1 MERRLEKVRNI
12 KTYLDILDQHR
23 DEMALA
29 LMSDPGLSKTSQ
41 CKQWCEEHGR
51 QYFEFI
57 TSQRMPSEI
66 SGMAMP
72 DADTKR
78 MKIYD
83 FDYLLD
89 MKDGDVL
96 AFDEFTNGNIMTLN
110 ACLTLIQERNMM
122 SGRKL
127 PSILIVAM
135 GNPQGKCDMLPQ
147 TKQRFL
153 WLNVKFD
160 EDTWCEWVKKE
171 LNVVPTRKLI
181 DIIKST
187 YKNGFGVSE
196 YNYMTARTITNLL
209 KLAKTVDRSNA
220 IWFNMYGV
228 NSGLIDELYAS
239 INNNQNDFEDLELLK
254 YGLCVIIQS
263 LTHEQNVNLNSLNKI
278 RVWIQECKT
287 MSDIKSTLKNIEE
300 SSNPPDTHTLF
311 LERIKSDATENIAD
325 MNKLVKALTHISK
338 SGEYSLASIVE
349 LRSAIKNRVPNEGT
363 QELLQDCLNG
373 KYNNVGLRL
382 YGDVTTKGILNKP
395 KKQEVSEDA

>member
-1 MERRLEKVRNI
+1 MRNI

-51 QYFEFI
+51 HYFEFI

-72 DADTKR
+72 DTDTKR

-160 EDTWCEWVKKE
+160 EEAWCEWVEKE
-171 LNVVPTRKLI
+171 LNVVPTQKLI

-187 YKNGFGVSE
+187 YRSRFEVRD
-196 YNYMTARTITNLL
+196 YNYMTARTVTNLL
-209 KLAKTVDRSNA
+209 KLAKTVNSTNV
-220 IWFNMYGV
+220 IWHNMYGV
-228 NSGLIDELYAS
+228 NQGLVDELYAS
-239 INNNQNDFEDLELLK
+239 INNNQNGNEDLELLK
-254 YGLCVIIQS
+254 YGLCTIIQS
-263 LTHEQNVNLNSLNKI
+263 LTHEPKTNIDTLNEM
-278 RVWIQECKT
+278 RGWIQECKT
-287 MSDIKSTLKNIEE
+287 MSDIKSTLKTIEE
-300 SSNPPDTHTLF
+300 SPSIPRDTQAMF
-311 LERIKSDATENIAD
+311 LDRIKSDATENIAD

-338 SGEYSLASIVE
+338 SGGYSLSSIVE
-349 LRSAIKNRVPNEGT
+349 LRSVIKNRVPNEGT
-363 QELLQDCLNG
+363 QGLLKDCLNG
-373 KYNNVGLRL
+373 KYNDVGIRL
-382 YGDVTTKGILNKP
+382 YSYVTVSGILRKP
-395 KKQEVSEDA
+395 EK

>member
-1 MERRLEKVRNI
+1 MRNI

-89 MKDGDVL
+89 MNDGDVL

-160 EDTWCEWVKKE
+160 EDTWCDWIKKE
-171 LNVVPTRKLI
+171 LNVVPTQKLI
-181 DIIKST
+181 NIIKNA
-187 YKNGFGVSE
+187 YKNGFGVQE
-196 YNYMTARTITNLL
+196 YNYMTARTVTNLL

-220 IWFNMYGV
+220 IWHNMYGV
-228 NSGLIDELYAS
+228 SSGLVDELYAS
-239 INNNQNDFEDLELLK
+239 VNNNQNNSEDLELLK
-254 YGLCVIIQS
+254 YGLCAIIQS
-263 LTHEQNVNLNSLNKI
+263 LRHDHRTDIDSLIQMKQ
-278 RVWIQECKT
+278 WIQECKT
-287 MSDIKSTLKNIEE
+287 MSDIKNTLKNIEE
-300 SSNPPDTHTLF
+300 SSNPPDTQTLF
-311 LERIKSDATENIAD
+311 LERIKSGATENIAD
-325 MNKLVKALTHISK
+325 MNKLAKALTHISK
-338 SGEYSLASIVE
+338 LEGYSLVSIVD

-363 QELLQDCLNG
+363 QELLKDCLNG
-373 KYNNVGLRL
+373 KYNDVGLRL
-382 YGDVTTKGILNKP
+382 YGYVTTKGILNKP
-395 KKQEVSEDA
+395 EKQEVSEDA

>member
-1 MERRLEKVRNI
+1 MRNI

-122 SGRKL
+122 SGREL

-171 LNVVPTRKLI
+171 LNVVPTQKLI
-181 DIIKST
+181 NIIKST
-187 YKNGFGVSE
+187 YKSGFGIQD
-196 YNYMTARTITNLL
+196 YNYMTARTVTNLL

-220 IWFNMYGV
+220 IWLNMYGV
-228 NSGLIDELYAS
+228 NSGLLDELYAS
-239 INNNQNDFEDLELLK
+239 INNNQNDIEDLELLK
-254 YGLCVIIQS
+254 YGLCTIIQS

-278 RVWIQECKT
+278 KVWIQECKT
-287 MSDIKSTLKNIEE
+287 MSDIKNTLKNIEE
-300 SSNPPDTHTLF
+300 SSNPPDTQTLF
-311 LERIKSDATENIAD
+311 LERIKSNATENIAD

-363 QELLQDCLNG
+363 QELLKDCLNG

-382 YGDVTTKGILNKP
+382 YGYVTTKGILNKP
-395 KKQEVSEDA
+395 EKQEVSEDA

>member
-1 MERRLEKVRNI
+1 MRNI
-12 KTYLDILDQHR
+12 KAYLDILDQHR

-160 EDTWCEWVKKE
+160 EEAWCEWVEKE
-171 LNVVPTRKLI
+171 LNVAPTQKLI

-187 YKNGFGVSE
+187 YKSGFGVQD
-196 YNYMTARTITNLL
+196 YNYMTARTVTNLL

-220 IWFNMYGV
+220 IWHNMYGV
-228 NSGLIDELYAS
+228 SSSLVDELYAS
-239 INNNQNDFEDLELLK
+239 VNNNQNNSEDLELLK
-254 YGLCVIIQS
+254 YGLCMIIQS
-263 LTHEQNVNLNSLNKI
+263 LINEPNTNFDTLNKMKG
-278 RVWIQECKT
+278 WIQECKT
-287 MSDIKSTLKNIEE
+287 MSDIKKTLKNIEE
-300 SSNPPDTHTLF
+300 SSNPPDTKTLF

-338 SGEYSLASIVE
+338 SEGYSLVSIVD

-363 QELLQDCLNG
+363 QELLKDCLNG
-373 KYNNVGLRL
+373 KYNDVGLRL
-382 YGDVTTKGILNKP
+382 YGYVTTKGILNKP
-395 KKQEVSEDA
+395 EKQEVSEDA

>member
-1 MERRLEKVRNI
+1 MRNI

-160 EDTWCEWVKKE
+160 KETWCDWIKKE

-187 YKNGFGVSE
+187 YKSGFGIQD
-196 YNYMTARTITNLL
+196 YNYMTARTVTNLL
-209 KLAKTVDRSNA
+209 KLAKTVDSSNA
-220 IWFNMYGV
+220 IWRNMYGV
-228 NSGLIDELYAS
+228 DQGIVNELYAS
-239 INNNQNDFEDLELLK
+239 VNNNQDNSEDLELLK
-254 YGLCVIIQS
+254 YGLCMIIQS
-263 LTHEQNVNLNSLNKI
+263 LKQDRRTDTGSLDEI
-278 RVWIQECKT
+278 REWIQECKT
-287 MSDIKSTLKNIEE
+287 MSDIKKTLKNIEE
-300 SSNPPDTHTLF
+300 SSNPSDTKTLF
-311 LERIKSDATENIAD
+311 LERIKSDATENIAG

-338 SGEYSLASIVE
+338 SEGYSLFSIVE

-363 QELLQDCLNG
+363 QELLKDCFNG
-373 KYNNVGLRL
+373 EYNDVGIRL
-382 YGDVTTKGILNKP
+382 YSYVTAKGILDKP

>member
-1 MERRLEKVRNI
+1 MRNI
-12 KTYLDILDQHR
+12 KAYLDILDQHR

-160 EDTWCEWVKKE
+160 EDTWCEWIKKE
-171 LNVVPTRKLI
+171 LNVVPTQKLI

-187 YKNGFGVSE
+187 YRNGFNIQD
-196 YNYMTARTITNLL
+196 YNYMTARTVTNLL

-220 IWFNMYGV
+220 IWYNMYGV
-228 NSGLIDELYAS
+228 SSSIIDELYAS
-239 INNNQNDFEDLELLK
+239 VNNNQNNSEDLELLK
-254 YGLCVIIQS
+254 YGLCTILQS
-263 LTHEQNVNLNSLNKI
+263 LTHEQNANLHVLNKI
-278 RVWIQECKT
+278 RAWIQECKT

-325 MNKLVKALTHISK
+325 MNKLIKALTHISK
-338 SGEYSLASIVE
+338 SDGYSSASIVE

-363 QELLQDCLNG
+363 QELLKDCLNG
-373 KYNNVGLRL
+373 KYNDVGLRF
-382 YGDVTTKGILNKP
+382 YSYVTTKGILNKP
-395 KKQEVSEDA
+395 EKQEVSEDA

>member
-1 MERRLEKVRNI
+1 MRNI

-51 QYFEFI
+51 RYFEFI

-72 DADTKR
+72 DTDTKR

-153 WLNVKFD
+153 WLNVRFD
-160 EDTWCEWVKKE
+160 EEAWCEWVEKE
-171 LNVVPTRKLI
+171 LNVVPTQKLI

-187 YKNGFGVSE
+187 YRGSFE
-196 YNYMTARTITNLL
+196 IRDYNYMTARTVTNLL
-209 KLAKTVDRSNA
+209 KLAKTVNSTNA
-220 IWFNMYGV
+220 IWHNMYGV
-228 NSGLIDELYAS
+228 NNTIVDELYAS
-239 INNNQNDFEDLELLK
+239 VNNNQNNSEDLELLK
-254 YGLCVIIQS
+254 YGLCVILQS
-263 LTHEQNVNLNSLNKI
+263 LIHEPNTEVGYLNGMKEM
-278 RVWIQECKT
+278 IQECKT
-287 MSDIKSTLKNIEE
+287 MSDIKGTLKSIEA
-300 SSNPPDTHTLF
+300 STDIPNQTKSMF
-311 LERIKSDATENIAD
+311 LDRIKSDATKNIAD
-325 MNKLVKALTHISK
+325 MNKLSKALTHISK
-338 SGEYSLASIVE
+338 SEGYSLNSIVE

-363 QELLQDCLNG
+363 QELLKDCLNG
-373 KYNNVGLRL
+373 KYNDVGIRL
-382 YGDVTTKGILNKP
+382 YSYVTVSGILRKP
-395 KKQEVSEDA
+395 EK

>member
-1 MERRLEKVRNI
+1 MRNI

-160 EDTWCEWVKKE
+160 EDTWCEWIKKE
-171 LNVVPTRKLI
+171 LNVVPTQTLI
-181 DIIKST
+181 NVIKNT
-187 YKNGFGVSE
+187 YKSGFGVQD
-196 YNYMTARTITNLL
+196 YNYMTARTVTNLL

-220 IWFNMYGV
+220 IWHNMYEV
-228 NSGLIDELYAS
+228 SSALVDELYAS
-239 INNNQNDFEDLELLK
+239 INNNHNNSEDLELLK
-254 YGLCVIIQS
+254 YGLCTILQS
-263 LTHEQNVNLNSLNKI
+263 LKHDRRTDVGSLDKM
-278 RVWIQECKT
+278 RGWIQECKT
-287 MSDIKSTLKNIEE
+287 MSDIKRTLKNIEE
-300 SSNPPDTHTLF
+300 SSNPPDTKTLF
-311 LERIKSDATENIAD
+311 LECIKSNATENIAD

-338 SGEYSLASIVE
+338 SEGYSLASIVD

-363 QELLQDCLNG
+363 QELLKDCLNG
-373 KYNNVGLRL
+373 KYNDVGFRF
-382 YGDVTTKGILNKP
+382 YGYVTTKGILDKP
-395 KKQEVSEDA
+395 EKQEVSEDA

>member
-1 MERRLEKVRNI
+1 MRNI

-153 WLNVKFD
+153 WLDVKFD
-160 EDTWCEWVKKE
+160 EETWCNWIKKE
-171 LNVVPTRKLI
+171 LNVVPTQPLI
-181 DIIKST
+181 SLIKNT
-187 YKNGFGVSE
+187 YKSGFGVQD
-196 YNYMTARTITNLL
+196 YNYMTARTVTNLL

-220 IWFNMYGV
+220 IWHNMYGV
-228 NSGLIDELYAS
+228 SSSLVDELYAS
-239 INNNQNDFEDLELLK
+239 VNNNQNNSEDLELLK
-254 YGLCVIIQS
+254 YGLCMIIHS
-263 LTHEQNVNLNSLNKI
+263 LINEPNTNFDTLNKMKG
-278 RVWIQECKT
+278 WIQECKT
-287 MSDIKSTLKNIEE
+287 MSEIKKTLKNIEE
-300 SSNPPDTHTLF
+300 SSNPPDTKTLF
-311 LERIKSDATENIAD
+311 LERIKSGATENIAD
-325 MNKLVKALTHISK
+325 MNKLAKALTHISK
-338 SGEYSLASIVE
+338 SGGYSLVSIVD
-349 LRSAIKNRVPNEGT
+349 LRSAIKSRVPNEGT
-363 QELLQDCLNG
+363 QELLKDCLNG
-373 KYNNVGLRL
+373 KYNDVGLRL
-382 YGDVTTKGILNKP
+382 YSYVTTKGILNKSE
-395 KKQEVSEDA
+395 KQEVSEDA

>member
-1 MERRLEKVRNI
+1 MRNI

-160 EDTWCEWVKKE
+160 EETWCDWIKKE
-171 LNVVPTRKLI
+171 LNVVPTQKLI
-181 DIIKST
+181 NIIKST
-187 YKNGFGVSE
+187 YKSGFGIQD
-196 YNYMTARTITNLL
+196 YNYMTARTVTNLL
-209 KLAKTVDRSNA
+209 KLAKTVDSSNA
-220 IWFNMYGV
+220 IWRNMYGV
-228 NSGLIDELYAS
+228 DQELVNELYAS
-239 INNNQNDFEDLELLK
+239 VNNNQDNSEDLELLK
-254 YGLCVIIQS
+254 YGLCTIIQS
-263 LTHEQNVNLNSLNKI
+263 LKHDQRTDIDSLNLI
-278 RVWIQECKT
+278 ERWIQECKT

-300 SSNPPDTHTLF
+300 SSNPPDTKTLF

-338 SGEYSLASIVE
+338 SGGYSLFSIVE

-363 QELLQDCLNG
+363 QELLKDCLNG
-373 KYNNVGLRL
+373 EYNDVGLRL
-382 YGDVTTKGILNKP
+382 YSYVIAKGILDKP
-395 KKQEVSEDA
+395 KKQEVNEDA

>member
-1 MERRLEKVRNI
+1 MRNI

-181 DIIKST
+181 NIIKNT
-187 YKNGFGVSE
+187 YKNGFGIQD
-196 YNYMTARTITNLL
+196 YNYMTARTVTNLL
-209 KLAKTVDRSNA
+209 KLAKTVNSSNA
-220 IWFNMYGV
+220 IWRNMYGIDQ
-228 NSGLIDELYAS
+228 GLIDELYAS
-239 INNNQNDFEDLELLK
+239 INNNQNSLEDLELLK
-254 YGLCVIIQS
+254 YGLCTILQS
-263 LTHEQNVNLNSLNKI
+263 LTHEQNANINSLNKMEA
-278 RVWIQECKT
+278 WIQECKT

-300 SSNPPDTHTLF
+300 SSNPPDTQTLF

-325 MNKLVKALTHISK
+325 MNKLVKALTHVSK
-338 SGEYSLASIVE
+338 SGGYSLFSIVE

-363 QELLQDCLNG
+363 QELLKDCLNG
-373 KYNNVGLRL
+373 KYNDVGLRL
-382 YGDVTTKGILNKP
+382 YSYVITKGILDKP
-395 KKQEVSEDA
+395 EKQEVSEDA

>member
-1 MERRLEKVRNI
+1 MRNI

-153 WLNVKFD
+153 WLDVKFD
-160 EDTWCEWVKKE
+160 EETWCDWIKKE
-171 LNVVPTRKLI
+171 LNVVPTQPLI
-181 DIIKST
+181 SLIKNT
-187 YKNGFGVSE
+187 YKSGFGVQD
-196 YNYMTARTITNLL
+196 YNYMTARTVTNLL

-220 IWFNMYGV
+220 IWHNMYGV
-228 NSGLIDELYAS
+228 SSGLVDELYAS
-239 INNNQNDFEDLELLK
+239 VNNNQNNSEDLELLK
-254 YGLCVIIQS
+254 YGLYMIIHS
-263 LTHEQNVNLNSLNKI
+263 LVNEPNTNFDTLNKM
-278 RVWIQECKT
+278 RGWIQECKT
-287 MSDIKSTLKNIEE
+287 MSDIKNTLKNIEE
-300 SSNPPDTHTLF
+300 SSNPPDTKTLF
-311 LERIKSDATENIAD
+311 LERIKSGATENIAD
-325 MNKLVKALTHISK
+325 MNKLAKALTHISK
-338 SGEYSLASIVE
+338 LGRYSLVSVVD
-349 LRSAIKNRVPNEGT
+349 LRSAIKSRVPNEGT
-363 QELLQDCLNG
+363 QELLKDCLNG
-373 KYNNVGLRL
+373 KYNDVGLRL
-382 YGDVTTKGILNKP
+382 YGYVTTKGILNKLE
-395 KKQEVSEDA
+395 KQEVSEDA

>member
-1 MERRLEKVRNI
+1 MRNI

-29 LMSDPGLSKTSQ
+29 LRSDPGLSKTSQ

-51 QYFEFI
+51 RYFEFI

-160 EDTWCEWVKKE
+160 EDAWCEWVKKE

-181 DIIKST
+181 NIIKDT
-187 YKNGFGVSE
+187 YKNGFGIQD
-196 YNYMTARTITNLL
+196 YNYMTARTVTNLL
-209 KLAKTVDRSNA
+209 KLAKTVNSSNA
-220 IWFNMYGV
+220 IWRNMYGV
-228 NSGLIDELYAS
+228 DQGLINELYAS
-239 INNNQNDFEDLELLK
+239 INNNQNNLEDLELLK
-254 YGLCVIIQS
+254 YGLCTILQS
-263 LTHEQNVNLNSLNKI
+263 LTHEQNADINALNMMRK
-278 RVWIQECKT
+278 WIQECKT
-287 MSDIKSTLKNIEE
+287 MSDIKSTLKSIEE
-300 SSNPPDTHTLF
+300 TSNPPDTKTLF
-311 LERIKSDATENIAD
+311 LERIKSNATENIAD
-325 MNKLVKALTHISK
+325 MNKLVKALTHVSK
-338 SGEYSLASIVE
+338 SGGYSLFSIVE

-363 QELLQDCLNG
+363 QELLKDCLNG
-373 KYNNVGLRL
+373 EYNDVGLRL
-382 YGDVTTKGILNKP
+382 YSYVIAKGILDKP
-395 KKQEVSEDA
+395 EKQEVSEDA

>member
-1 MERRLEKVRNI
+1 MRNI
-12 KTYLDILDQHR
+12 KAYLDILDQHR

-160 EDTWCEWVKKE
+160 EDTWCDWIKKE
-171 LNVVPTRKLI
+171 LNVVPTQKLI
-181 DIIKST
+181 NIIKDT
-187 YKNGFGVSE
+187 YRSGFGVQD
-196 YNYMTARTITNLL
+196 YNYMTARTVTNLL

-220 IWFNMYGV
+220 IWYNMYGV
-228 NSGLIDELYAS
+228 SSSLVDELYAS
-239 INNNQNDFEDLELLK
+239 VNNSQNNSEDLELLK
-254 YGLCVIIQS
+254 YGLCMILES
-263 LTHEQNVNLNSLNKI
+263 LTHEQNANLSSIGKM
-278 RVWIQECKT
+278 RAWIQECKT
-287 MSDIKSTLKNIEE
+287 MSDIKKTLKNIEE
-300 SSNPPDTHTLF
+300 SSNPPDTKTLF

-338 SGEYSLASIVE
+338 SEGYSLVSIVD

-363 QELLQDCLNG
+363 QELLKDCLNG
-373 KYNNVGLRL
+373 KYNDVGLRL
-382 YGDVTTKGILNKP
+382 YGYVTTKGILNKP
-395 KKQEVSEDA
+395 EKQEVSEDA

>member
-1 MERRLEKVRNI
+1 MRNI
-12 KTYLDILDQHR
+12 KAYLDILDQHR

-160 EDTWCEWVKKE
+160 EDTWCKWVEKE
-171 LNVVPTRKLI
+171 LNVVPTQKLI

-187 YKNGFGVSE
+187 YKSGFGIQD
-196 YNYMTARTITNLL
+196 YNYMTARTVTNLL

-228 NSGLIDELYAS
+228 NSDLLDELYAS
-239 INNNQNDFEDLELLK
+239 INNNQNDIEDLELLK
-254 YGLCVIIQS
+254 YGLCAIIQS
-263 LTHEQNVNLNSLNKI
+263 LAHEQNVNLNSLNKI

-300 SSNPPDTHTLF
+300 SSNPPDTNTLF

-338 SGEYSLASIVE
+338 SGGYSLASIVE

-363 QELLQDCLNG
+363 QELLKDCLNS

-382 YGDVTTKGILNKP
+382 YGYVTTKGILNKP
-395 KKQEVSEDA
+395 EKQEVSEDA

>member
-1 MERRLEKVRNI
+1 MRNI

-160 EDTWCEWVKKE
+160 EETWCDWIKKE
-171 LNVVPTRKLI
+171 LNVIPTQKLI
-181 DIIKST
+181 NIIKNT
-187 YKNGFGVSE
+187 YKSGFGIQD
-196 YNYMTARTITNLL
+196 YNYMTARTVTNLL
-209 KLAKTVDRSNA
+209 KLAKTVDSSNA
-220 IWFNMYGV
+220 IWRNMYGV
-228 NSGLIDELYAS
+228 NQGLVDELYAS
-239 INNNQNDFEDLELLK
+239 INNNQNGLEDLELLK
-254 YGLCVIIQS
+254 YGLCAIIQS
-263 LTHEQNVNLNSLNKI
+263 LDHEQNVNLNSLNKI
-278 RVWIQECKT
+278 RVWIQECRT

-300 SSNPPDTHTLF
+300 SSNPPDTNTLF

-325 MNKLVKALTHISK
+325 MNKLVKALTYISK
-338 SGEYSLASIVE
+338 SGGYSLSSIIE

-363 QELLQDCLNG
+363 QELLKDCLNG
-373 KYNNVGLRL
+373 KYNDVGLRV
-382 YGDVTTKGILNKP
+382 YSYVTTKGILNKP
-395 KKQEVSEDA
+395 EKQEVSEDA

>member
-1 MERRLEKVRNI
+1 MRNI

-160 EDTWCEWVKKE
+160 EETWCDWIKKE
-171 LNVVPTRKLI
+171 LNVVPTQKLI
-181 DIIKST
+181 NIIKST
-187 YKNGFGVSE
+187 YKSGFGIQD

-209 KLAKTVDRSNA
+209 KLAKTVDSSNA
-220 IWFNMYGV
+220 IWRNMYGV
-228 NSGLIDELYAS
+228 DQELVNELYAS
-239 INNNQNDFEDLELLK
+239 VNNNQDNSEDLELLK
-254 YGLCVIIQS
+254 YGLCTIIQS
-263 LTHEQNVNLNSLNKI
+263 LKHDRRTDIGSLDLI
-278 RVWIQECKT
+278 ERWIQECKT

-300 SSNPPDTHTLF
+300 SSNPPDTKTLF
-311 LERIKSDATENIAD
+311 IERIKSDATENIAD

-338 SGEYSLASIVE
+338 SGGYSLFSIVE

-363 QELLQDCLNG
+363 QELLKDCLNG
-373 KYNNVGLRL
+373 EYNDVGLRL
-382 YGDVTTKGILNKP
+382 YSYVIAKDILDKP
-395 KKQEVSEDA
+395 EKQEVSEDA

>member
-1 MERRLEKVRNI
+1 MRNI

-160 EDTWCEWVKKE
+160 EETWCDWIKKE
-171 LNVVPTRKLI
+171 LNVVPTQKLI

-187 YKNGFGVSE
+187 YKSGFGISE

-220 IWFNMYGV
+220 IWRNMYGV
-228 NSGLIDELYAS
+228 SSGLVDELYIS
-239 INNNQNDFEDLELLK
+239 VNNNQNNSEDLELLK
-254 YGLCVIIQS
+254 YGLCTIIQS

-325 MNKLVKALTHISK
+325 MNKLVKALTHVSK
-338 SGEYSLASIVE
+338 SGGYSLASIVE

-363 QELLQDCLNG
+363 QELLKDCLNG
-373 KYNNVGLRL
+373 KYNDVGLRL
-382 YGDVTTKGILNKP
+382 YGYVTTKGILNKP
-395 KKQEVSEDA
+395 EKQEVSEDA

>member
-1 MERRLEKVRNI
+1 MRNI

-171 LNVVPTRKLI
+171 LNVVPTQKLI
-181 DIIKST
+181 NIIKST
-187 YKNGFGVSE
+187 YKSGFGIQD
-196 YNYMTARTITNLL
+196 YNYMTARTVTNLL
-209 KLAKTVDRSNA
+209 KLAKTVDSSNA
-220 IWFNMYGV
+220 IWRNMYGV
-228 NSGLIDELYAS
+228 SSDLVDELYIS
-239 INNNQNDFEDLELLK
+239 VNNSQDNSEDLEILK
-254 YGLCVIIQS
+254 YGLCAIIQS
-263 LTHEQNVNLNSLNKI
+263 LTYEQNVNLNSLNKI

-300 SSNPPDTHTLF
+300 SSNPPDTNTLF
-311 LERIKSDATENIAD
+311 LEHIKSDATENIAD
-325 MNKLVKALTHISK
+325 MNKLVKALTHVSK
-338 SGEYSLASIVE
+338 SGGYSSLSIVT

-363 QELLQDCLNG
+363 QELLKDCLNG
-373 KYNNVGLRL
+373 KYNDVGLRL
-382 YGDVTTKGILNKP
+382 YSYVTTKGILNKP
-395 KKQEVSEDA
+395 EKQEVSEDA

>member
-1 MERRLEKVRNI
+1 MRTI

-160 EDTWCEWVKKE
+160 EDTWCEWIKKE
-171 LNVVPTRKLI
+171 LNVVPTQTLI
-181 DIIKST
+181 NVIKNT
-187 YKNGFGVSE
+187 YKSGFGVQD
-196 YNYMTARTITNLL
+196 YNYMTARTVTNLL

-220 IWFNMYGV
+220 IWHNMYEV
-228 NSGLIDELYAS
+228 SSALVDELYAS
-239 INNNQNDFEDLELLK
+239 INNNQNNSEDLELLK
-254 YGLCVIIQS
+254 YGLCTILQS
-263 LTHEQNVNLNSLNKI
+263 LKHDRRTDVGSLDKM
-278 RVWIQECKT
+278 RGWIQECKT
-287 MSDIKSTLKNIEE
+287 MSDIKRTLKNIEE
-300 SSNPPDTHTLF
+300 SSNPPDTKT
-311 LERIKSDATENIAD
+311 
-325 MNKLVKALTHISK
+325 
-338 SGEYSLASIVE
+338 
-349 LRSAIKNRVPNEGT
+349 
-363 QELLQDCLNG
+363 
-373 KYNNVGLRL
+373 
-382 YGDVTTKGILNKP
+382 
-395 KKQEVSEDA
+395 

>member
-1 MERRLEKVRNI
+1 MKNI

-51 QYFEFI
+51 HYFEFI

-72 DADTKR
+72 DTDTKR

-153 WLNVKFD
+153 WLNVRFD
-160 EDTWCEWVKKE
+160 EEAWCEWVEKE
-171 LNVVPTRKLI
+171 LNVVPTQKLI
-181 DIIKST
+181 DIIKNT
-187 YKNGFGVSE
+187 YRSGFDVRD
-196 YNYMTARTITNLL
+196 YNYMTARTVTNLL
-209 KLAKTVDRSNA
+209 KLAKTVNSTNV
-220 IWFNMYGV
+220 IWHNMYGV
-228 NSGLIDELYAS
+228 SKGLVDELYAS
-239 INNNQNDFEDLELLK
+239 INNNQNDNEDLELLK
-254 YGLCVIIQS
+254 YGLCTILQS
-263 LTHEQNVNLNSLNKI
+263 LIHEPNTNIGSISDMKEM
-278 RVWIQECKT
+278 IQQCKT
-287 MSDIKSTLKNIEE
+287 MSDIKKTLMSIETSTVIPIRTKNM
-300 SSNPPDTHTLF
+300 F
-311 LERIKSDATENIAD
+311 LDRIKSDATENIAD
-325 MNKLVKALTHISK
+325 MNKLSKTLTHVSK
-338 SGEYSLASIVE
+338 SGGYSLSSIVE

-363 QELLQDCLNG
+363 QELLKDCLNG
-373 KYNNVGLRL
+373 KYNDVGFRF
-382 YGDVTTKGILNKP
+382 YSYVIAKGILNKP
-395 KKQEVSEDA
+395 EKQEVSEDA

>member
-1 MERRLEKVRNI
+1 MRNI

-160 EDTWCEWVKKE
+160 EETWCDWIKKE
-171 LNVVPTRKLI
+171 LNVVPTQKLI
-181 DIIKST
+181 NIIKST
-187 YKNGFGVSE
+187 YKSGFGIQD
-196 YNYMTARTITNLL
+196 YNYMTARTVTNLL
-209 KLAKTVDRSNA
+209 KLAKTVNSSNA
-220 IWFNMYGV
+220 IWRNMYGV
-228 NSGLIDELYAS
+228 DQELVNELYAS
-239 INNNQNDFEDLELLK
+239 VNNNQDNFEDLELLK
-254 YGLCVIIQS
+254 YGLCTIIQS
-263 LTHEQNVNLNSLNKI
+263 LEYHPRADIDSLNKI
-278 RVWIQECKT
+278 RGWIQECKT
-287 MSDIKSTLKNIEE
+287 MFDIKSTLKNIEE
-300 SSNPPDTHTLF
+300 SSNPPDTKTLF
-311 LERIKSDATENIAD
+311 IERIKSDATENIAD

-338 SGEYSLASIVE
+338 SEGYSLASIIE

-363 QELLQDCLNG
+363 QELLKDCLNG
-373 KYNNVGLRL
+373 KYDDVGLRL
-382 YGDVTTKGILNKP
+382 YGYVTTKGILNKP
-395 KKQEVSEDA
+395 EKQEVSEDA

>member
-1 MERRLEKVRNI
+1 MRNI
-12 KTYLDILDQHR
+12 KAYLDILDQHR

-160 EDTWCEWVKKE
+160 EKAWCEWVEQE
-171 LNVVPTRKLI
+171 LNVVPTPKLI

-187 YKNGFGVSE
+187 YRRGFDVKD
-196 YNYMTARTITNLL
+196 YNYMTARTVTNLL
-209 KLAKTVDRSNA
+209 KLAKTINSSNA
-220 IWFNMYGV
+220 IWHNMYGV
-228 NSGLIDELYAS
+228 SQDLVNELYAS
-239 INNNQNDFEDLELLK
+239 VNNNQNDEDLELLK
-254 YGLCVIIQS
+254 YGLCTIIQS
-263 LTHEQNVNLNSLNKI
+263 LSWNPKANVDILNEMKDWI
-278 RVWIQECKT
+278 RECKT
-287 MSDIKSTLKNIEE
+287 MSDIKNTLKNIEE
-300 SSNPPDTHTLF
+300 SSNPPDTKTLF
-311 LERIKSDATENIAD
+311 LERIKSDATENITD
-325 MNKLVKALTHISK
+325 MNKLIKALTHISK
-338 SGEYSLASIVE
+338 SEGYSLVSIVD

-363 QELLQDCLNG
+363 QELLKDCLNG
-373 KYNNVGLRL
+373 KYNDVGLRF
-382 YGDVTTKGILNKP
+382 YGYVTTKGILNKP
-395 KKQEVSEDA
+395 EKQEVSEDD

>member
-1 MERRLEKVRNI
+1 MRNI
-12 KTYLDILDQHR
+12 KAYLDILDQHR

-160 EDTWCEWVKKE
+160 EEAWCEWVEKE
-171 LNVVPTRKLI
+171 LNVIPTQKLI
-181 DIIKST
+181 NIIKST
-187 YKNGFGVSE
+187 YKNGFGVQD
-196 YNYMTARTITNLL
+196 YNYMTARTVTNLL
-209 KLAKTVDRSNA
+209 KLAKTVNKSNA
-220 IWFNMYGV
+220 IWHNMYGV
-228 NSGLIDELYAS
+228 DQGLVNELYAS
-239 INNNQNDFEDLELLK
+239 VNNSQNNSEDLELLK
-254 YGLCVIIQS
+254 YGLCTIIKS
-263 LTHEQNVNLNSLNKI
+263 LSWEPKTNVDTLDKMKD
-278 RVWIQECKT
+278 WIQECKT
-287 MSDIKSTLKNIEE
+287 MSDIKKTLKNIEE
-300 SSNPPDTHTLF
+300 SSNPPDTKALF
-311 LERIKSDATENIAD
+311 LERIKSGATENIAD
-325 MNKLVKALTHISK
+325 MNKLVKALTHISN
-338 SGEYSLASIVE
+338 SEGYSLVSIVN
-349 LRSAIKNRVPNEGT
+349 LRSAIKHRVPNEGT
-363 QELLQDCLNG
+363 QKLLKDCLNG
-373 KYNNVGLRL
+373 EYNDVGLRL
-382 YGDVTTKGILNKP
+382 YSHVIAKGILDKP

>member
-1 MERRLEKVRNI
+1 MRNI
-12 KTYLDILDQHR
+12 KAYMDILDQHR

-72 DADTKR
+72 DTDTKR

-153 WLNVKFD
+153 WLDVKFD
-160 EDTWCEWVKKE
+160 EETWCDWIKKE
-171 LNVVPTRKLI
+171 LNVAPTQKLI
-181 DIIKST
+181 NIIKDT
-187 YKNGFGVSE
+187 YRNGFGIQE
-196 YNYMTARTITNLL
+196 YNYMTARTVTNLL

-220 IWFNMYGV
+220 IWHNMYGV
-228 NSGLIDELYAS
+228 SSGLIDALYAS
-239 INNNQNDFEDLELLK
+239 VNNNQNNSEDLEILK
-254 YGLCVIIQS
+254 YGLCMIIQS
-263 LTHEQNVNLNSLNKI
+263 LINEPNTNFDTLNKMKD
-278 RVWIQECKT
+278 WIQECKT
-287 MSDIKSTLKNIEE
+287 MSDIKKTLKNIEE
-300 SSNPPDTHTLF
+300 SSNPPDTKTLF
-311 LERIKSDATENIAD
+311 LERIKSGATENIAD

-338 SGEYSLASIVE
+338 SGRYSLVSIID

-363 QELLQDCLNG
+363 QELLKDCLNG
-373 KYNNVGLRL
+373 KYNDVGLRL
-382 YGDVTTKGILNKP
+382 YGYVTTKGILNKP
-395 KKQEVSEDA
+395 EKQKVSEDA

>member
-1 MERRLEKVRNI
+1 MRNI
-12 KTYLDILDQHR
+12 KKYLDILDQHR

-72 DADTKR
+72 DSDTKR

-160 EDTWCEWVKKE
+160 DETWCEWCEKE
-171 LNVVPTRKLI
+171 LNVIPTQKLLNVI
-181 DIIKST
+181 HKT
-187 YKNGFGVSE
+187 YNSE
-196 YNYMTARTITNLL
+196 FYPQDYNYLTARTITNLL
-209 KLAKTVDRSNA
+209 KLAKTVDKFNP
-220 IWFNMYGV
+220 IWDNMFGV
-228 NSGLIDELYAS
+228 SSGLVEELYKS
-239 INNNQNDFEDLELLK
+239 ISNNPDSKMEDLELLK
-254 YGLCVIIQS
+254 YSLRAIIHS
-263 LTHEQNVNLNSLNKI
+263 LEYSPRTNCQELDSLKLSINRCNTMNDVKKFL
-278 RVWIQECKT
+278 KT
-287 MSDIKSTLKNIEE
+287 LESDEDISSETKTIFLDKIKSN
-300 SSNPPDTHTLF
+300 
-311 LERIKSDATENIAD
+311 ATENIAD
-325 MNKLVKALTHISK
+325 MNKLVKALTHITK
-338 SGEYSLASIVE
+338 DGGYSLASIVE
-349 LRSAIKNRVPNEGT
+349 LRSAIKNTVPNSGADN
-363 QELLQDCLNG
+363 LLKDCLNG
-373 KYNNVGLRL
+373 KYSNVGLRL
-382 YGDVTTKGILNKP
+382 YAYVTITNALGRE
-395 KKQEVSEDA
+395 EVNMDA

>member
-1 MERRLEKVRNI
+1 MRNI

-171 LNVVPTRKLI
+171 LNVVPTQKLI
-181 DIIKST
+181 NIIKNT
-187 YKNGFGVSE
+187 YRSGFGIQD
-196 YNYMTARTITNLL
+196 YNYITARTVTNLL
-209 KLAKTVDRSNA
+209 KLAKTVNSSNA
-220 IWFNMYGV
+220 IWQNMYGV
-228 NSGLIDELYAS
+228 DQGLIDELYAS
-239 INNNQNDFEDLELLK
+239 INNNQNGLADLELLK
-254 YGLCVIIQS
+254 YGLCTILQS
-263 LTHEQNVNLNSLNKI
+263 LTHEQNVNIDSLNKMKA
-278 RVWIQECKT
+278 WIQECKT

-300 SSNPPDTHTLF
+300 SSNPPDTQTLF
-311 LERIKSDATENIAD
+311 LERIKSNATENIAD
-325 MNKLVKALTHISK
+325 MNKLVKALTRVSK
-338 SGEYSLASIVE
+338 SGGYSLSSIVE

-363 QELLQDCLNG
+363 QELLKDCLNG
-373 KYNNVGLRL
+373 KYDDIGLRL
-382 YGDVTTKGILNKP
+382 YSYVIAKGILDKP
-395 KKQEVSEDA
+395 EKQEVSKDA

>member
-1 MERRLEKVRNI
+1 MRNI

-160 EDTWCEWVKKE
+160 EETWCDWIKKE
-171 LNVVPTRKLI
+171 LNVVPTQKLI
-181 DIIKST
+181 NIIKST
-187 YKNGFGVSE
+187 YKSGFGIQD
-196 YNYMTARTITNLL
+196 YNYMTARTVTNLL
-209 KLAKTVDRSNA
+209 KLAKTVDSSNV
-220 IWFNMYGV
+220 IWRNMYGV
-228 NSGLIDELYAS
+228 DQELVNELYAS
-239 INNNQNDFEDLELLK
+239 VNNNQDNSEDLELLK
-254 YGLCVIIQS
+254 YGLCTIIQS
-263 LTHEQNVNLNSLNKI
+263 LKHDRRTDIGSLDLI
-278 RVWIQECKT
+278 ERWIQECKT

-300 SSNPPDTHTLF
+300 SSNPPDTKTLF
-311 LERIKSDATENIAD
+311 IERIKSNATENIAD
-325 MNKLVKALTHISK
+325 MNKLVKALTHVSK
-338 SGEYSLASIVE
+338 SGGYSSLSIIE

-363 QELLQDCLNG
+363 QELLKDCLNG
-373 KYNNVGLRL
+373 EYNDVGLRL
-382 YGDVTTKGILNKP
+382 YSYVIAKGILDKP
-395 KKQEVSEDA
+395 EKQEVNEDA

>member
-1 MERRLEKVRNI
+1 MRNI
-12 KTYLDILDQHR
+12 KAYLDILDQHR

-160 EDTWCEWVKKE
+160 EDTWCDWIKKE
-171 LNVVPTRKLI
+171 LNIIPTQKLI
-181 DIIKST
+181 NIIKDT
-187 YKNGFGVSE
+187 YRSGFGIQD
-196 YNYMTARTITNLL
+196 YNYMTARTVTNLL

-220 IWFNMYGV
+220 IWHNMYGV
-228 NSGLIDELYAS
+228 SSSLVDELYAS
-239 INNNQNDFEDLELLK
+239 VNNNQNDSEDLELLK
-254 YGLCVIIQS
+254 YGLCMIIQS
-263 LTHEQNVNLNSLNKI
+263 LINEPNTNFDTLNKMKG
-278 RVWIQECKT
+278 WIQECKT
-287 MSDIKSTLKNIEE
+287 MSDIKKTLKNIEE
-300 SSNPPDTHTLF
+300 SSNPPDTKTLF
-311 LERIKSDATENIAD
+311 LERIKSGATKNIAD

-338 SGEYSLASIVE
+338 SEGYSLVSIVD

-363 QELLQDCLNG
+363 QELLKDCLNG
-373 KYNNVGLRL
+373 KYNDVGLRL
-382 YGDVTTKGILNKP
+382 YGYVTTKGILDKP
-395 KKQEVSEDA
+395 EKQEVSEDA

>member
-1 MERRLEKVRNI
+1 MRNI

-153 WLNVKFD
+153 WLDVKFD
-160 EDTWCEWVKKE
+160 EDTWCDWIKKE
-171 LNVVPTRKLI
+171 LNVVPTLKLI

-187 YKNGFGVSE
+187 YRRGFDVQD
-196 YNYMTARTITNLL
+196 YNYMTARTVTNLL

-220 IWFNMYGV
+220 IWHNMYGV
-228 NSGLIDELYAS
+228 SSSLIDELYAS
-239 INNNQNDFEDLELLK
+239 VNNSQNNSEDLELLK
-254 YGLCVIIQS
+254 YGLCMIIQS
-263 LTHEQNVNLNSLNKI
+263 LINEPNTNFDTLNKMKG
-278 RVWIQECKT
+278 WIQECKT
-287 MSDIKSTLKNIEE
+287 MSDIKKTLKNIEE
-300 SSNPPDTHTLF
+300 SSNPPDTKTLF
-311 LERIKSDATENIAD
+311 LERIKSGATKNIAD
-325 MNKLVKALTHISK
+325 MNKLIKALTHISK
-338 SGEYSLASIVE
+338 SEGYSLVSIVD

-363 QELLQDCLNG
+363 QELLKDCLNG
-373 KYNNVGLRL
+373 KYNDVGLRL
-382 YGDVTTKGILNKP
+382 YGYVTTKGILDKP
-395 KKQEVSEDA
+395 EKQEVSEDA

>member
-1 MERRLEKVRNI
+1 MRNI

-160 EDTWCEWVKKE
+160 EETWCDWIKKE
-171 LNVVPTRKLI
+171 LNVVPTQKLI
-181 DIIKST
+181 NIIKST
-187 YKNGFGVSE
+187 YERGFGVSE

-220 IWFNMYGV
+220 IWHNMYEV
-228 NSGLIDELYAS
+228 SSGLVDELYAS
-239 INNNQNDFEDLELLK
+239 VNNNQNNSEDLDLLK
-254 YGLCVIIQS
+254 YGLCMIIQS
-263 LTHEQNVNLNSLNKI
+263 LINEPNTNFDTLNKMEG
-278 RVWIQECKT
+278 WIKECKT
-287 MSDIKSTLKNIEE
+287 MSDIKNTLKNIEE
-300 SSNPPDTHTLF
+300 SSNPPDTQTLF
-311 LERIKSDATENIAD
+311 LERIKSNGTENIAD

-338 SGEYSLASIVE
+338 SGGYSLASIVE

-363 QELLQDCLNG
+363 QKLLKDCLNG
-373 KYNNVGLRL
+373 EYNNVGLRL
-382 YGDVTTKGILNKP
+382 YGYVTTKGILNKP
-395 KKQEVSEDA
+395 EKQEVSEDA

>member
-1 MERRLEKVRNI
+1 MRNI
-12 KTYLDILDQHR
+12 KKYLDILDQHR

-72 DADTKR
+72 DSDTKR

-153 WLNVKFD
+153 WLNVKFGV
-160 EDTWCEWVKKE
+160 ETWCEWCKKE
-171 LNVVPTRKLI
+171 LNVVPTKKLLNVI
-181 DIIKST
+181 HKT
-187 YKNGFGVSE
+187 YNNEFYPQD
-196 YNYMTARTITNLL
+196 YNYMTARTVTNLL
-209 KLAKTVDRSNA
+209 KLAKTVDKCNP
-220 IWFNMYGV
+220 IWNNMFGV
-228 NSGLIDELYAS
+228 SSGLVEELYKS
-239 INNNQNDFEDLELLK
+239 IHNNPDSKMEDLELLK
-254 YGLCVIIQS
+254 YGLRAIIQALEYS
-263 LTHEQNVNLNSLNKI
+263 PKTSDRELSAI
-278 RVWIQECKT
+278 RLSINNCKT
-287 MSDIKSTLKNIEE
+287 MNDVKKFLKTLESDEDISSETKTMFLDKIKSG
-300 SSNPPDTHTLF
+300 
-311 LERIKSDATENIAD
+311 ATENIAD
-325 MNKLVKALTHISK
+325 MDKLAKALTHITK
-338 SGEYSLASIVE
+338 DGGYSLMSIIE
-349 LRSAIKNRVPNEGT
+349 LRSAIKNTVLNSGADN
-363 QELLQDCLNG
+363 LLKDCLNG
-373 KYNNVGLRL
+373 KYSNVGLRL
-382 YGDVTTKGILNKP
+382 YAYVTTTNALARE
-395 KKQEVSEDA
+395 EVNMDA

>member
-1 MERRLEKVRNI
+1 MRNI

-153 WLNVKFD
+153 WLDVKFD
-160 EDTWCEWVKKE
+160 EETWCDWIKKE
-171 LNVVPTRKLI
+171 LNVVPTQPLI
-181 DIIKST
+181 SLIKNT
-187 YKNGFGVSE
+187 YKSGFGVQD
-196 YNYMTARTITNLL
+196 YNYMTARTVTNLL

-220 IWFNMYGV
+220 IWHNMYGV
-228 NSGLIDELYAS
+228 SSGLVDELYAS
-239 INNNQNDFEDLELLK
+239 VNNNQNNSEDLELLK
-254 YGLCVIIQS
+254 YGLCMIIHS
-263 LTHEQNVNLNSLNKI
+263 LVNEPNTNFDTLNKMK
-278 RVWIQECKT
+278 RWIQECKT
-287 MSDIKSTLKNIEE
+287 MSDIKNTLKNIEE
-300 SSNPPDTHTLF
+300 SSNPPDTKTLF
-311 LERIKSDATENIAD
+311 LERIKSGATENIAD
-325 MNKLVKALTHISK
+325 MNKLAKALTHISK
-338 SGEYSLASIVE
+338 SGRYSLTSIVD
-349 LRSAIKNRVPNEGT
+349 LRSAIKSRVPNEGT
-363 QELLQDCLNG
+363 QELLKDCLNG
-373 KYNNVGLRL
+373 KYNDVGLRL
-382 YGDVTTKGILNKP
+382 YGYVTTKGILNKQE
-395 KKQEVSEDA
+395 KQEVSEDA

>member
-1 MERRLEKVRNI
+1 MRNI

-160 EDTWCEWVKKE
+160 EETWCDWIKKE
-171 LNVVPTRKLI
+171 LNVVPTQKLI
-181 DIIKST
+181 NIIKST
-187 YKNGFGVSE
+187 YKSGFGIQD
-196 YNYMTARTITNLL
+196 YNYMTARTVTNLL
-209 KLAKTVDRSNA
+209 KLAKTVDSSNA
-220 IWFNMYGV
+220 IWRNMYGV
-228 NSGLIDELYAS
+228 DQGLVDELYAS

-254 YGLCVIIQS
+254 YGLCTILQS

-278 RVWIQECKT
+278 RVWIQECQT

-300 SSNPPDTHTLF
+300 SSNPPDTNTLF

-325 MNKLVKALTHISK
+325 MNKLIKALTHISK
-338 SGEYSLASIVE
+338 SGGYSLASIIE

-363 QELLQDCLNG
+363 QELLKDCLNG
-373 KYNNVGLRL
+373 KYNDVGLRF
-382 YGDVTTKGILNKP
+382 YSYVTTKGLLNKP
-395 KKQEVSEDA
+395 EKQEVSEDA

>member
-1 MERRLEKVRNI
+1 
-12 KTYLDILDQHR
+12 
-23 DEMALA
+23 MALA

-72 DADTKR
+72 DSDTKR

-122 SGRKL
+122 SGKKL

-160 EDTWCEWVKKE
+160 NETWCEWCEKE
-171 LNVVPTRKLI
+171 LNVIPTQKLLNVI
-181 DIIKST
+181 HKT
-187 YKNGFGVSE
+187 YNGEFYPQD
-196 YNYMTARTITNLL
+196 YNYLTARTVTNLL
-209 KLAKTVDRSNA
+209 KLAKTVDKCNP
-220 IWFNMYGV
+220 IWDNMFGV
-228 NSGLIDELYAS
+228 SSGLVEELYKS
-239 INNNQNDFEDLELLK
+239 INNNPDSKMEDLELLK
-254 YGLCVIIQS
+254 YGLGAIIQALS
-263 LTHEQNVNLNSLNKI
+263 YSPKTNDRELDALRLSINRCSTMNEVKKVLKELETDENTICS
-278 RVWIQECKT
+278 ETKT
-287 MSDIKSTLKNIEE
+287 MFLDKIKSG
-300 SSNPPDTHTLF
+300 S
-311 LERIKSDATENIAD
+311 TEKIAD
-325 MNKLVKALTHISK
+325 MNKLAKALTHITK
-338 SGEYSLASIVE
+338 DGGYSLVSIVE
-349 LRSAIKNRVPNEGT
+349 LRGAIKNIVPIEGT
-363 QELLQDCLNG
+363 ENLLKDCLNG
-373 KYNNVGLRL
+373 RYGNIGLRL
-382 YGDVTTKGILNKP
+382 YAYVTTADVLGKGDNK
-395 KKQEVSEDA
+395 EVNMDA

>member
-1 MERRLEKVRNI
+1 MRNI
-12 KTYLDILDQHR
+12 KKYLDILDQHR

-72 DADTKR
+72 DSDTKR

-160 EDTWCEWVKKE
+160 DETWCEWCEKE
-171 LNVVPTRKLI
+171 LNVVPTEKLLNVI
-181 DIIKST
+181 HKT
-187 YKNGFGVSE
+187 YNSE
-196 YNYMTARTITNLL
+196 FYPQDYNYMTARTVTNLL
-209 KLAKTVDRSNA
+209 KLAKTVDKCNP
-220 IWFNMYGV
+220 IWGNMFGV
-228 NSGLIDELYAS
+228 SSGLVEELYKS
-239 INNNQNDFEDLELLK
+239 IHNNLDSKMEDLKLLK
-254 YGLCVIIQS
+254 YGLRAIIQALEYSPKTNCQELDS
-263 LTHEQNVNLNSLNKI
+263 LRLSINRCNTMNDVKKFL
-278 RVWIQECKT
+278 KT
-287 MSDIKSTLKNIEE
+287 LETDKTTIYSETRTM
-300 SSNPPDTHTLF
+300 F
-311 LERIKSDATENIAD
+311 LDKLRSGSTENIAD
-325 MNKLVKALTHISK
+325 MNKLAKALTHITK
-338 SGEYSLASIVE
+338 DGGYSLASIVE
-349 LRSAIKNRVPNEGT
+349 LRSAIKNIVPNSGADN
-363 QELLQDCLNG
+363 LLKDCLNG
-373 KYNNVGLRL
+373 KYSNVGLRL
-382 YGDVTTKGILNKP
+382 YAYVTTINALGRE
-395 KKQEVSEDA
+395 EVNMDA

>member
-1 MERRLEKVRNI
+1 MKNI

-160 EDTWCEWVKKE
+160 EETWCEWVNKE
-171 LNVVPTRKLI
+171 LNVVPTKKLI
-181 DIIKST
+181 NIIKST
-187 YKNGFGVSE
+187 YRSGFGVQD
-196 YNYMTARTITNLL
+196 YNYMTARTVTNLL
-209 KLAKTVDRSNA
+209 KLAKTVDSSNA
-220 IWFNMYGV
+220 IWRNMYGV
-228 NSGLIDELYAS
+228 DQGLIDELYAS
-239 INNNQNDFEDLELLK
+239 INNNQNGLEDLELLK
-254 YGLCVIIQS
+254 YGLCTILQS
-263 LTHEQNVNLNSLNKI
+263 LTHEQNVNINSLNRMK
-278 RVWIQECKT
+278 VWIQECQT
-287 MSDIKSTLKNIEE
+287 MSDIKSTLKNSGYEQACK
-300 SSNPPDTHTLF
+300 SFDSY
-311 LERIKSDATENIAD
+311 LE
-325 MNKLVKALTHISK
+325 V
-338 SGEYSLASIVE
+338 
-349 LRSAIKNRVPNEGT
+349 
-363 QELLQDCLNG
+363 G
-373 KYNNVGLRL
+373 K
-382 YGDVTTKGILNKP
+382 I
-395 KKQEVSEDA
+395 

>member
-1 MERRLEKVRNI
+1 MRNI
-12 KTYLDILDQHR
+12 KAYLDILDQHR

-171 LNVVPTRKLI
+171 LNVVPTQKLI
-181 DIIKST
+181 NIIKST
-187 YKNGFGVSE
+187 YKNGFGVQD
-196 YNYMTARTITNLL
+196 YNYMTARTVTNLL

-220 IWFNMYGV
+220 IWHNMYGV
-228 NSGLIDELYAS
+228 SSSLIDELYAS
-239 INNNQNDFEDLELLK
+239 VNNNQNDSEDLELLK
-254 YGLCVIIQS
+254 YGLCMIIQS
-263 LTHEQNVNLNSLNKI
+263 LINEPNTNFDTLNKMKG
-278 RVWIQECKT
+278 WIQECKT
-287 MSDIKSTLKNIEE
+287 MSDIKNTLKNIEE
-300 SSNPPDTHTLF
+300 SSNPPDMKTLF

-338 SGEYSLASIVE
+338 SEGYSLVSIVD

-363 QELLQDCLNG
+363 QELLKDCLNG
-373 KYNNVGLRL
+373 KYNDVGLRL
-382 YGDVTTKGILNKP
+382 YSYVTTKGILNKP
-395 KKQEVSEDA
+395 EKQEVSEDA

>member
-1 MERRLEKVRNI
+1 MRNI

-153 WLNVKFD
+153 WLDVKFD
-160 EDTWCEWVKKE
+160 EETWCDWIKKE
-171 LNVVPTRKLI
+171 LNVVPTQPLI
-181 DIIKST
+181 SLIKNT
-187 YKNGFGVSE
+187 YKSGFGVQD
-196 YNYMTARTITNLL
+196 YNYMTARTVTNLL

-220 IWFNMYGV
+220 IWHNMYGV
-228 NSGLIDELYAS
+228 SSGLVDELYAS
-239 INNNQNDFEDLELLK
+239 VNNNQNNSEDLELLK
-254 YGLCVIIQS
+254 YGLCTILQS
-263 LTHEQNVNLNSLNKI
+263 LTYEQNANINSLNKMEA
-278 RVWIQECKT
+278 WIQECKT

-300 SSNPPDTHTLF
+300 SSNPPDTQTLF
-311 LERIKSDATENIAD
+311 LERIKSGATENIAD
-325 MNKLVKALTHISK
+325 MNKLAKALTHISK
-338 SGEYSLASIVE
+338 SGGYSLISIVD

-363 QELLQDCLNG
+363 QELLKDCLNG
-373 KYNNVGLRL
+373 KYNDVGLRL
-382 YGDVTTKGILNKP
+382 YGYVINKGILNKP
-395 KKQEVSEDA
+395 EKQEVNEDA